1 MKVSITGA
9 RGFIGSRVAEKLTRS
24 GHVVNPLPRD
34 PAIENVSGS
43 DAIVHLAGETVAQR
57 WTPKAK
63 QRIYASRVDGTR
75 HLVSVLGSSAD
86 RPRVL
91 VCASAVGIYGSRG
104 DEILTESSSP
114 GDDFLARLV
123 LDWERAA
130 QVAETFGIRV
140 VNLRFGLVLGK
151 GGALAKMLPP
161 FRLGLGGRLGSG
173 QQWVSWIHIDDA
185 VNLIIFA
192 MEHDQVRGPLNA
204 TAPNPVT
211 NLEFT
216 RQLASA
222 LHRPAIFPVPPFAL
236 KLLYGEMA
244 ETVLASQRAMP
255 AAARTPGFRFQ
266 YPDLAPALANVLA
279 Q

>member
-1 MKVSITGA
+1 MNVSITGA
-9 RGFIGSRVAEKLTRS
+9 SGFIGTRLS
-24 GHVVNPLPRD
+24 QALIQHGHSVRALPRSPSRED
-34 PAIENVSGS
+34 IPG
-43 DAIVHLAGETVAQR
+43 DAIIHLAGEPVAQR
-57 WTPKAK
+57 WTPEVK
-63 QRIYASRVDGTR
+63 QRIYSSRVEGTR
-75 HLVSVLGSSAD
+75 HLVSVLGISAP
-86 RPRVL
+86 RPRVF

-104 DEILTESSSP
+104 DEVLTESSSP

-123 LDWERAA
+123 ADWERAA
-130 QVAETFGIRV
+130 QAAETFGIRV
-140 VNLRFGLVLGK
+140 ATLRLGLVLGK

-161 FRLGLGGRLGSG
+161 FRLGLGGPLGSG
-173 QQWVSWIHIDDA
+173 KQWVPWVHLDDA

-192 MEHDQVRGPLNA
+192 IENEHVQGPLNA

-216 RQLASA
+216 RHLAAA

-244 ETVLASQRAMP
+244 ETVFASQRAIP
-255 AAARTPGFRFQ
+255 AAARNAGFRFQ